1 MNKAR
6 YYLISIQNY
15 FGTED
20 IKFKLYDPIVTNFY
34 GMRAESDIDD
44 SIRDANVVVIM
55 NDHKS
60 LRGINVSRITQLT
73 KRPLLIIDAWHSIN
87 DLDSITAEESLEVY
101 RVGDGQK

>member
-1 MNKAR
+1 M
-6 YYLISIQNY
+6 
-15 FGTED
+15 
-20 IKFKLYDPIVTNFY
+20 TNFY
-34 GMRAESDIDD
+34 GMNAESDIDD

-87 DLDSITAEESLEVY
+87 DLDSITTEESLEVY